1 MYVKKKRNGNWPEL
15 KTEIRPLDLSEFL
28 TFQTYSFY
36 SDILENHKVISFH
49 TKDEI
54 VTIDHNILHALMV
67 SELQN
72 KLFVQ
77 SEKLSIVSCHMVNK

>member
-1 MYVKKKRNGNWPEL
+1 METDLNWKKN
-15 KTEIRPLDLSEFL
+15 RPLDLSEFL
-28 TFQTYSFY
+28 TFQTYSSY
-36 SDILENHKVISFH
+36 SDIPENHKVISFH

-54 VTIDHNILHALMV
+54 VKIDHNILHALMV